1 MPPSEELRKRSLAT
15 RTALSSRTLATASK
29 VGMGDKRESAEAGSA
44 KWECVSGTTFV
55 ITHLDDRKLAI
66 KVEAG
71 EIIRPGDCK
80 VLHSRVL
87 LVWYF

>member
-1 MPPSEELRKRSLAT
+1 
-15 RTALSSRTLATASK
+15 
-29 VGMGDKRESAEAGSA
+29 MGDKWESAEAGSA
-44 KWECVSGTTFV
+44 KWAWAEVGSAKWECVTGTTFV

-87 LVWYF
+87 LGGTFSGTLGYSKGN

>member
-1 MPPSEELRKRSLAT
+1 
-15 RTALSSRTLATASK
+15 
-29 VGMGDKRESAEAGSA
+29 MGDKRESAEAGSA

-87 LVWYF
+87 LVVLLAVL